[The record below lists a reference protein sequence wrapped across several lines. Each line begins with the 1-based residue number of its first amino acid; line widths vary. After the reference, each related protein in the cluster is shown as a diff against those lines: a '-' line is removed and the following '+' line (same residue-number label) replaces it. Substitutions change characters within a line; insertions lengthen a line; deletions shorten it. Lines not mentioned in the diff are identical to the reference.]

1 MKIKK
6 VGGILGKPTPK
17 KGKERKG
24 ALTTEALHLV
34 KNVYEDDNC
43 NR

>member
-6 VGGILGKPTPK
+6 VGGILANRAPK

-24 ALTTEALHLV
+24 TVTTEALHLV
-34 KNVYEDDNC
+34 ENVYEDDNC